1 MRERKAQPKPVQC
14 AYCRKV
20 FTAGGDMACGAKVP
34 THMAAGPD
42 GAWCKTDDIVKML
55 GLGSASADGV

>member
-1 MRERKAQPKPVQC
+1 MVSEQPKPVQC
-14 AYCRKV
+14 AWCRKV

-55 GLGSASADGV
+55 ETK

>member
-1 MRERKAQPKPVQC
+1 MTSTTLPPLPPLPVQC

-20 FTAGGDMACGAKVP
+20 FTAGGDMACGATVP

-55 GLGSASADGV
+55 EKP

>member
-1 MRERKAQPKPVQC
+1 MMASEQPKPVQC
-14 AYCRKV
+14 AWCRKV

-55 GLGSASADGV
+55 EKT